1 MTEYVPH
8 MSSGWVLPFVKTAMD
23 QDVDAEAVLAVYDLS
38 LDNLKRQ
45 QTRIPI
51 FQTQKIIHQLVVET
65 GDELLGLHAVKHVNI
80 GSFDIRG
87 YIAANCSNV
96 FEAMTMAADLQQI
109 VSDHRT
115 HVIIQEGNRLINR
128 WVFDSSPS
136 LMVRNTAHYIMASY
150 VKFGTEFMQLE
161 RDYEYASFQHEKP
174 TDPLILQL
182 YADIFQCPLHFEMEH
197 YEIAGDLEKAKATAI
212 PQADLVLRDQL
223 LEYAHQRIRDIEAT
237 PPFIFQIKGILKTLH
252 EEGDISR
259 EKLAQVAGIS
269 GRTLQRRL
277 KDEGS
282 SYKHVLATV
291 RLELIDHYMNR
302 QFLSIDQTAFKLGF
316 SEPSAFHRYFKQEH
330 GLTLGQYRDN
340 QIRRRKVP

>member
-1 MTEYVPH
+1 MTKHVPH
-8 MSSGWVLPFVKTAMD
+8 MSSGWVLPFVKTAVD
-23 QDVDAEAVLAVYDLS
+23 QGVDAEAVLAVYDLS
-38 LDNLKRQ
+38 LDNLNRQ

-51 FQTQKIIHQLVVET
+51 FQAQKIIQLLIVET
-65 GDELLGLHAVKHVNI
+65 GDDLLGLHALKHVNI

-87 YIAANCSNV
+87 YIAANCINV

-115 HVIIQEGNRLINR
+115 HFIIQKGNRIINR
-128 WVFDSSPS
+128 WVFDSSAN
-136 LMVRNTAHYIMASY
+136 LMVRNTADYIMASY
-150 VKFGTEFMQLE
+150 VKFGAEFMQLK
-161 RDYEYASFQHEKP
+161 RDYEYASFQHKKP

-197 YEIAGDLEKAKATAI
+197 YEIAGDLEKAKSLAI

-252 EEGDISR
+252 EDGDISR
-259 EKLAQVAGIS
+259 ETLAKVVGIS

-282 SYKHVLATV
+282 SYKQVLTSV
-291 RLELIDHYMNR
+291 RLELINHYLNR
-302 QFLSIDQTAFKLGF
+302 QLLTIDETAYKLGF
-316 SEPSAFHRYFKQEH
+316 SEASAFHRYFKQEH
-330 GLTLGQYRDN
+330 GQTLGQYREN
-340 QIRRRKVP
+340 LLRGWK